1 MMSTDSKKSSD
12 DVMMCCASCGIAAV
26 DDVKLKDC
34 TGGCDLVKYCSDE
47 CQENHRDGH
56 EKECK
61 KRLRDK
67 QLFTMP
73 DGSHLGECPI
83 CCLPLP
89 LDPKKSTMMPCCSNW
104 ICSGCCYANQMR
116 EIEAGLEERCVFCR
130 EPLTKSHQ
138 EGVKNVL
145 KRIKENND
153 PVAMCQMG
161 IRRYEEG
168 DHETALEYL
177 TKAAELGDAD
187 AHYNLSVMYADGGG
201 VEKDAEKEIHHLE
214 QASIAGHPMARHNL
228 GCIEAHNGRFK
239 RAKKHYI
246 IAANLGYHDSLKFLR
261 KLYAKGLAGKEDY
274 AAALRG
280 YQAAVDETKSEQ
292 REKAEKA
299 MKSGEVRYAF

>member
-12 DVMMCCASCGIAAV
+12 DATMMCCASCGIAAI

-34 TGGCDLVKYCSDE
+34 DGGCDLVKYCSDN

-130 EPLTKSHQ
+130 EPAPETDE
-138 EGVKNVL
+138 EGERRIL

-153 PVAMCQMG
+153 PVAIRVMG
-161 IRRYEEG
+161 KQLYREGKYEI
-168 DHETALEYL
+168 ALEYL

-187 AHYNLSVMYADGGG
+187 AHSNLSCIVKD
-201 VEKDAEKEIHHLE
+201 VEKEVYHLE
-214 QASIAGHPMARHNL
+214 EAAIGGHPGARHDL
-228 GCIEAHNGRFK
+228 GCEEAHNRRFE
-239 RAKKHYI
+239 RAKKHFI
-246 IAANLGYHDSLKFLR
+246 IAAKLGYHDSLKCVK
-261 KLYAKGLAGKEDY
+261 KLYADGNASKEDY

-280 YQAAVDETKSEQ
+280 YQAAVDETKSEE
-292 REKAEKA
+292 RKAAETFYKA
-299 MKSGEVRYAF
+299 KGIIK